1 MSHMKRY
8 LHLSSDLGRYPSLS
22 EWRAIENAR
31 SNDVRELA
39 SFADYL
45 AIAQKSLETFNRDTL
60 YEDINQLQ

>member
-1 MSHMKRY
+1 MKRY
-8 LHLSSDLGRYPSLS
+8 LHLAQDLGRYPSLS

-31 SNDVRELA
+31 SNDIRGLA

-45 AIAQKSLETFNRDTL
+45 AIAQKSLETFNPDNL